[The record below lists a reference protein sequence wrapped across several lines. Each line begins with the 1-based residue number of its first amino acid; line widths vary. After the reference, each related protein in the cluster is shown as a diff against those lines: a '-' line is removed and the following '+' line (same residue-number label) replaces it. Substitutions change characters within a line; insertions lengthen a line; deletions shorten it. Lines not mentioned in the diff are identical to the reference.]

1 MELKTLKDFAAE
13 QNVSYEAIRRQVKNY
28 SGDLEGHVIIKNRT
42 QFLDEYAVNFLKQKR
57 RENPVIVMHT
67 EANEQVEELKAQVDL
82 LKSKLLAAQEQI
94 LSLKNEEQK
103 ALEAKIRSEILL
115 EDNKAK
121 EDALRAAAVREAEIQ
136 RLCDQA
142 QAEVRSYHKT
152 IFGFYRKGN
161 VDITEK
167 ER

>member
-94 LSLKNEEQK
+94 LALKNEEQK
-103 ALEAKIRSEILL
+103 ALETKIRSEILL

-121 EDALRAAAVREAEIQ
+121 EEALRAAAVREAEIQ
-136 RLCDQA
+136 KLCDQA

-161 VDITEK
+161 VDITGK
-167 ER
+167 

>member
-94 LSLKNEEQK
+94 LALKNEEQK

-121 EDALRAAAVREAEIQ
+121 EEALRAAAVREAEIQ

-152 IFGFYRKGN
+152 FFGLYKKTS

-167 ER
+167 